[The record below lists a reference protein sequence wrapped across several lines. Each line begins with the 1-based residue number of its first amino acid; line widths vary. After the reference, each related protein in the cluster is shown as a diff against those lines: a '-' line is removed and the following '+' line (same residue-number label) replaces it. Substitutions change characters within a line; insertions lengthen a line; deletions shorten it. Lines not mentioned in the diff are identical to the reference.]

1 MAEQKKQKKFYYI
14 LMIKRTAF
22 GPFFFF
28 AYKLYHLS
36 VLYCYN

>member
-22 GPFFFF
+22 GPFFF
-28 AYKLYHLS
+28 LS
-36 VLYCYN
+36 INYTI